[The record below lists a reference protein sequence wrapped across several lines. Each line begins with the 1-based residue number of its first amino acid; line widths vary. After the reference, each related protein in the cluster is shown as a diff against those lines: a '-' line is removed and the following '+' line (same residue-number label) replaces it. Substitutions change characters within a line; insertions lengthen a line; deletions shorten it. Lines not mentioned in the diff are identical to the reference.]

1 MTEKRPTLQ
10 EGAMRYGTAMGIF
23 WTIKFILFPLG
34 MTNPL
39 LLMLF
44 FFLTLVVP
52 VVGYQFARKYR
63 DRECGGVISYSRAF
77 LFTAFMY
84 MFAALFATII
94 HYVYFKYIDNGLI
107 VNTYY
112 DMLNQ
117 LSAGATGE
125 LETSINQLR
134 AAWDVIAQ
142 LTPVE
147 FSLQL
152 ISQNIFY
159 CIIIAIFT
167 ALLVMRYKKKE

>member
-1 MTEKRPTLQ
+1 
-10 EGAMRYGTAMGIF
+10 
-23 WTIKFILFPLG
+23 
-34 MTNPL
+34 
-39 LLMLF
+39 MLF

-63 DRECGGVISYSRAF
+63 DRECEGVISYSRAF

-125 LETSINQLR
+125 LETSINQIREAL
-134 AAWDVIAQ
+134 DVIAQ

-147 FSLQL
+147 ISLQL

-167 ALLVMRYKKKE
+167 ALLVMRYKKKD

>member
-63 DRECGGVISYSRAF
+63 DQECGGVISYSRAF

-125 LETSINQLR
+125 LETSINQIREAL
-134 AAWDVIAQ
+134 DVIAQ

-147 FSLQL
+147 ISLQL

>member
-125 LETSINQLR
+125 LETSINQIREAL
-134 AAWDVIAQ
+134 DVIAQ

-147 FSLQL
+147 ISLQL

-167 ALLVMRYKKKE
+167 ALLVMRYKKKD

>member
-125 LETSINQLR
+125 LETSINQIREAL
-134 AAWDVIAQ
+134 DVIAQ

-147 FSLQL
+147 ISLQL

>member
-23 WTIKFILFPLG
+23 WTLKFILFPMG
-34 MTNPL
+34 MKTPL

-44 FFLTLVVP
+44 FLLTLAVP
-52 VVGYQFARKYR
+52 VVGYQFARKFR

-94 HYVYFKYIDNGLI
+94 HYVYFRYIDNGMI

-125 LETSINQLR
+125 LETSINQIRQAL
-134 AAWDVIAQ
+134 DVIAQ
-142 LTPVE
+142 LSPVE
-147 FSLQL
+147 ISLQL

-159 CIIIAIFT
+159 CVIIAAFT
-167 ALLVMRYKKKE
+167 ALFVMRNKKTE

>member
-125 LETSINQLR
+125 LETSINQIREALDEIGR
-134 AAWDVIAQ
+134 ASCRERV
-142 LTPVE
+142 
-147 FSLQL
+147 
-152 ISQNIFY
+152 
-159 CIIIAIFT
+159 
-167 ALLVMRYKKKE
+167 

>member
-1 MTEKRPTLQ
+1 MTDKKTSLQ

-23 WTIKFILFPLG
+23 WTIKFILFPMG
-34 MTNPL
+34 MKMPL

-44 FFLTLVVP
+44 FLLTLAVP
-52 VVGYQFARKYR
+52 VLGYQFARKYR
-63 DRECGGVISYSRAF
+63 DRECGGEISYSRAF

-94 HYVYFKYIDNGLI
+94 HYVYFRYIDNGLI
-107 VNTYY
+107 VNTYH

-125 LETSINQLR
+125 LEISINQIREALN
-134 AAWDVIAQ
+134 VIAQ

-147 FSLQL
+147 ISLQL
-152 ISQNIFY
+152 ISQNLFY
-159 CIIIAIFT
+159 CTIIAAFT
-167 ALLVMRYKKKE
+167 AMFVMRNPKI

>member
-1 MTEKRPTLQ
+1 
-10 EGAMRYGTAMGIF
+10 
-23 WTIKFILFPLG
+23 
-34 MTNPL
+34 
-39 LLMLF
+39 
-44 FFLTLVVP
+44 
-52 VVGYQFARKYR
+52 
-63 DRECGGVISYSRAF
+63 
-77 LFTAFMY
+77 MY

-125 LETSINQLR
+125 LETSINQIREAL
-134 AAWDVIAQ
+134 DVIAQ

-147 FSLQL
+147 ISLQL

>member
-34 MTNPL
+34 MTTPL

-44 FFLTLVVP
+44 FFLTLTVP
-52 VVGYQFARKYR
+52 FVGYQFARKYR

-125 LETSINQLR
+125 LETSINQIREAL
-134 AAWDVIAQ
+134 DVIAQ

-147 FSLQL
+147 ISLQL

>member
-117 LSAGATGE
+117 LSAGATGK
-125 LETSINQLR
+125 LETSINQIREAL
-134 AAWDVIAQ
+134 DVIAQ

-147 FSLQL
+147 ISLQL

>member
-63 DRECGGVISYSRAF
+63 ARECGGVISYSRAF

-125 LETSINQLR
+125 LETSINQIREAL
-134 AAWDVIAQ
+134 DVIAQ

-147 FSLQL
+147 ISLQL

>member
-10 EGAMRYGTAMGIF
+10 EAAMRYGTAMGIF
-23 WTIKFILFPLG
+23 WTLKFVLFPMG
-34 MTNPL
+34 MKMPL

-44 FFLTLVVP
+44 FLLTLAVP
-52 VVGYQFARKYR
+52 FLGYRFARNF
-63 DRECGGVISYSRAF
+63 RERYCGGVIGFGRAF
-77 LFTAFMY
+77 MFTAFMY

-94 HYVYFKYIDNGLI
+94 HYVYFRFIDNGLI

-125 LETSINQLR
+125 LQASIDQIRSAL
-134 AAWDVIAQ
+134 DVVAQ

-147 FSLQL
+147 ISLQL

-159 CIIIAIFT
+159 CVIIALFT
-167 ALLVMRYKKKE
+167 ALVVMRSQKKE

>member
-1 MTEKRPTLQ
+1 MTEKRPSLQ

-23 WTIKFILFPLG
+23 WTIKFILFPMG
-34 MTNPL
+34 MKMPL

-44 FFLTLVVP
+44 FLLTLSVP
-52 VVGYQFARKYR
+52 VLGYQFARKYR
-63 DRECGGVISYSRAF
+63 DRECGGIISYSRAF

-94 HYVYFKYIDNGLI
+94 HYVYFRYIDNGLI
-107 VNTYY
+107 VNTYH

-125 LETSINQLR
+125 LETSINQIREALN
-134 AAWDVIAQ
+134 VIAQ

-147 FSLQL
+147 ISMQL
-152 ISQNIFY
+152 ISQNLFY
-159 CIIIAIFT
+159 CTIIAAFT
-167 ALLVMRYKKKE
+167 AMFVMRNPKI

>member
-23 WTIKFILFPLG
+23 WTLKFILFPMG
-34 MTNPL
+34 MKMPL

-44 FFLTLVVP
+44 FLLTLAVP
-52 VVGYQFARKYR
+52 VVGYQFARKFR
-63 DRECGGVISYSRAF
+63 DRECEGVISYSRAF

-94 HYVYFKYIDNGLI
+94 HYVYFRYIDNGLI

-125 LETSINQLR
+125 LETSINQIRQAL
-134 AAWDVIAQ
+134 DVIAQ

-147 FSLQL
+147 ISLQL

-159 CIIIAIFT
+159 CVIIAVFT
-167 ALLVMRYKKKE
+167 ALFVMRNKKTE

>member
-1 MTEKRPTLQ
+1 MTAKRPTLQ

-23 WTIKFILFPLG
+23 WTLKFILFPMG
-34 MTNPL
+34 MKMPL

-44 FFLTLVVP
+44 FFLTLAVP

-63 DRECGGVISYSRAF
+63 DRECEGAISYLRAF

-94 HYVYFKYIDNGLI
+94 HYVYFRYIDNGLI

-125 LETSINQLR
+125 LETSISQIRQAL
-134 AAWDVIAQ
+134 DVIAQ
-142 LTPVE
+142 LSPVE
-147 FSLQL
+147 ISLQL

-159 CIIIAIFT
+159 CVIIAAFT
-167 ALLVMRYKKKE
+167 ALLVMRNPKKE

>member
-125 LETSINQLR
+125 FETSINQIREAL
-134 AAWDVIAQ
+134 DVIAQ

-147 FSLQL
+147 ISLQL

-167 ALLVMRYKKKE
+167 ALLVMRYKKKD

>member
-1 MTEKRPTLQ
+1 
-10 EGAMRYGTAMGIF
+10 MGIF

-125 LETSINQLR
+125 LETSINQIREAL
-134 AAWDVIAQ
+134 DVIAQ

-147 FSLQL
+147 ISLQL

>member
-63 DRECGGVISYSRAF
+63 DRECEGVISYSRAF

-125 LETSINQLR
+125 LETSINQIREAL
-134 AAWDVIAQ
+134 DVIAQ

-147 FSLQL
+147 ISLQL

-167 ALLVMRYKKKE
+167 ALLVMRYKKKD

>member
-112 DMLNQ
+112 EMLNQ

-125 LETSINQLR
+125 LETSINQIREAL
-134 AAWDVIAQ
+134 DVIAQ

-147 FSLQL
+147 ISLQL